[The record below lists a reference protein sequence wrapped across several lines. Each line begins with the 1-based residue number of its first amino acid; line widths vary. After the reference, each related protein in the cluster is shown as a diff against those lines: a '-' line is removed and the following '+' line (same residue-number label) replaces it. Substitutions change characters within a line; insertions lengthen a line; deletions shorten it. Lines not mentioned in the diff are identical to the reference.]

1 MFGVP
6 LEVAVKQS
14 KLPDGIELPRV
25 FRDGIVHIEEN
36 CKIIR

>member
-6 LEVAVKQS
+6 LEVAVNRS

-25 FRDGIVHIEEN
+25 LREGIIYIEEN
-36 CKIIR
+36 GEN